1 VSAMLSGEPGAL
13 LVIEM
18 LPLPAPADAGEK
30 VALKLALC
38 AALRIKGVDNPLMLK
53 PVPETPPCE
62 IVTMLVPE
70 FVSVIICDPPLP
82 TRTLPKLKLEGV
94 AVRVPCTA
102 APLKAIVAGDPGALL
117 LIEMLPDALPVD
129 AGAN

>member
-1 VSAMLSGEPGAL
+1 MSAMLSGEPGAL

-70 FVSVIICDPPLP
+70 FVSVIVCDPPLP

>member
-1 VSAMLSGEPGAL
+1 MLTSETDP
-13 LVIEM
+13 VT
-18 LPLPAPADAGEK
+18 LPLVVGVK
-30 VALKLALC
+30 
-38 AALRIKGVDNPLMLK
+38 AALNVLLLPALIVTGSGDNPLMLK

-82 TRTLPKLKLEGV
+82 TRTFPKFKLEGL

-117 LIEMLPDALPVD
+117 VIEMLPEALPVD

>member
-1 VSAMLSGEPGAL
+1 MSAMLSGEPGAL

-38 AALRIKGVDNPLMLK
+38 AALRTNGVDNPLMLK

-62 IVTMLVPE
+62 IVTVLVPE

-102 APLKAIVAGDPGALL
+102 VPLKAIVAGDPGALL
-117 LIEMLPDALPVD
+117 LIVTLPEALPVD
-129 AGAN
+129 AGVN